1 MSQMQ
6 NLAQKQLW
14 LLVSS
19 TNENTKDEDLAGI
32 APAVLSMIDGMV
44 KNNKFILSG
53 PFGNETGGLAVFEGT
68 EKEAREFSEQYGKIC
83 GNLITYHL
91 YKWDVMWG
99 SK

>member
-1 MSQMQ
+1 MSQTQ

-19 TNENTKDEDLAGI
+19 KNENTKDEDLAAI
-32 APAVLSMIDGMV
+32 APQVLSMIDGMV

-68 EKEAREFSEQYGKIC
+68 EGEAKAFSEQYANIC
-83 GNLITYHL
+83 GNLVTHHL